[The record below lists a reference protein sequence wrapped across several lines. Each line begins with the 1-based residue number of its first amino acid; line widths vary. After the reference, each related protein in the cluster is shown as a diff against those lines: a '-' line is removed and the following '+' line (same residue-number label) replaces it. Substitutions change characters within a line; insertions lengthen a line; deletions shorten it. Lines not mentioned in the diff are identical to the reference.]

1 MNLPTALRCVPCLTT
16 RRIVLDAEALVD
28 QLQAQ
33 RDVRRSA
40 GDFLGE
46 IDARLSAART
56 DYAGALLGAS
66 KIARDSGSHQAA
78 LALAKLYAEQEHL
91 ALTLRGG
98 A

>member
-1 MNLPTALRCVPCLTT
+1 MNLPTALLRVPCLTT
-16 RRIVLDAEALVD
+16 RRIVLTAEALVD
-28 QLQAQ
+28 QLQDE
-33 RDVRRSA
+33 RDARRAA

-46 IDARLSAART
+46 VDARLSDART

-78 LALAKLYAEQEHL
+78 LALARLYAEQEHL